1 MRRSRLHKRHVWPLL
16 AMLAVGLSVL
26 AIGLAFHPQQTG
38 FLGFVGVLVAW
49 LVSLVALI
57 VAVIRAKRRA
67 ARGVID
73 MTREPDPAKGEF
85 A

>member
-38 FLGFVGVLVAW
+38 FVGVLVGW
-49 LVSLVALI
+49 LCSLVALI
-57 VAVIRAKRRA
+57 VTVIRAKRRA